1 MLAAYAR
8 DRSHRM
14 TGASN
19 LTQMQ
24 VLGVGSDTNVAE
36 GYPRFALTST
46 QQQIVDDFPAIVR
59 EASEVPFPLL
69 EARAHT
75 AFFGALGQTTAPIG
89 KGRILSFY
97 SSTVA
102 IDVVCSALS
111 NRASKVGVIHPTLDC
126 IPALLEARGI
136 GIVPLS
142 ERTLVASDP
151 LDGYDDLDAIFIAS
165 PNNPT
170 GTVLN
175 PAQLR
180 RIGGACAERGTVLV
194 IDQCFRAFDPRAQ
207 FDSYA
212 VLDETGAE
220 YIVAED
226 TGKLWPIAGLKL
238 GFLAY
243 GDTDLPLAAAAS
255 DILLTAPAFTSIMV
269 ERFSLDMAS
278 GGMAEL
284 HARIAANRELLQNAL
299 GGCERAVVVDLGSK
313 ASVARVRLPPG
324 LSSTRV
330 WGRLLRHG
338 VHAVP
343 CRPFYWAR
351 PATGERYIRIALARE
366 PDVVERA
373 AVALRLCVEESA

>member
-1 MLAAYAR
+1 M
-8 DRSHRM
+8 S
-14 TGASN
+14 GASN

-36 GYPRFALTST
+36 GYPRFALTPT
-46 QQQIVDDFPAIVR
+46 QQQIVDSFPALIR

-69 EARAHT
+69 EARAHS
-75 AFFGALGQTTAPIG
+75 AFFGALGQDAAPIG
-89 KGRILSFY
+89 AGKILSFY

-102 IDVVCSALS
+102 IDVVCSALA
-111 NRASKVGVIHPTLDC
+111 RRGTTVGVIHPTLDC
-126 IPALLEARGI
+126 IPALLRARGLS
-136 GIVPLS
+136 IVPLS
-142 ERTLVASDP
+142 ERTLAARNP
-151 LDGYDDLDAIFIAS
+151 LDGYDGLDAIFIAS

-170 GTVLN
+170 GTVL
-175 PAQLR
+175 AASQLR
-180 RIGGACAERGTVLV
+180 RIALGCAERSIVLV

-212 VLDETGAE
+212 ILEESGVE
-220 YIVAED
+220 YVVAED

-243 GDTDLPLAAAAS
+243 GDTTLPLAEVAS

-269 ERFSLDMAS
+269 ERFSLDMAA
-278 GGMAEL
+278 GGMEEL
-284 HARIAANRELLQNAL
+284 HAHIAANRERLQAVL
-299 GGCERAVVVDLGSK
+299 AGCERAVVVDPSSR
-313 ASVARVRLPPG
+313 ASVARVKLPPG

-366 PDVVERA
+366 PDVVQRA
-373 AVALRLCVEESA
+373 ATALRLCVEETV